1 MEEEAAGQSQ
11 SPSSPSSQAC
21 GRTEEAMVKEADFLK
36 VSFFHRRRTDAAA
49 AAAEAAEA
57 LPPVGPPQDCLG
69 ASLTDRPT
77 DRLGH
82 CVEQAGVLLLP
93 VRSFLH
99 V

>member
-69 ASLTDRPT
+69 ASLTDR
-77 DRLGH
+77 LGH